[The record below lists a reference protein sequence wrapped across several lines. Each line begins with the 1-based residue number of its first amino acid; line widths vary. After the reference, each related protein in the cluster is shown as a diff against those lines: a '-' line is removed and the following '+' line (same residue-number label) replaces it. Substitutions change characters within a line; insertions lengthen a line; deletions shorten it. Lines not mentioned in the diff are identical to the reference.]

1 MSIED
6 RHPDADAP
14 AAVMAEASEAG
25 TFTADDSPT
34 NEFGERRFV
43 HKLRWFAPVNMLMLL
58 GATIPAGAAASLMA
72 YNFTVHLGETD
83 ANAAIGVANVFG
95 ALAGAIGAIV
105 GGNVSD
111 HTRTRLGRRN
121 PWIIFGAIL

>member
-14 AAVMAEASEAG
+14 AAVMDEASEAG

-43 HKLRWFAPVNMLMLL
+43 HKLRWFGPVNMLMIL
-58 GATIPAGAAASLMA
+58 GATIPTGAAASLMA

-83 ANAAIGVANVFG
+83 ANAAIGVANVFRALTG
-95 ALAGAIGAIV
+95 AMGACVCGS
-105 GGNVSD
+105 GSD
-111 HTRTRLGRRN
+111 YNLTRMGCR
-121 PWIIFGAIL
+121 